1 MITKTI
7 FAGSG
12 GQGVLMMGY
21 LLAVSAMKA
30 GMQVTYLPSYGAE
43 VRGGTANC
51 TVAIS
56 EEEIASPVASSP
68 DYTVVLNQPSMM
80 KFQDQMKKGGVML
93 INSSLVNG
101 DPTRKDIE
109 AVKLPA
115 SKLAADL
122 GNERTLNMIVVGA
135 FVAKTKIISA
145 ESLTEGLKEVFKG
158 KKQGI
163 IDLNQKGLNVGADY
177 ILKNENKI

>member
-56 EEEIASPVASSP
+56 DEEIASPVASSP
-68 DYTVVLNQPSMM
+68 NYTVVLNHPSMM
-80 KFQDQMKKGGVML
+80 RFQNQMKSGGVML
-93 INSSLVNG
+93 INSSLVHG

-135 FVAKTKIISA
+135 FVAKTKIIPA
-145 ESLTEGLKEVFKG
+145 ESLTEGLKEIFKG
-158 KKQGI
+158 KKEDI
-163 IDLNQKGLNVGADY
+163 IEMNQKGLNTGAAY
-177 ILKNENKI
+177 ILKNKI